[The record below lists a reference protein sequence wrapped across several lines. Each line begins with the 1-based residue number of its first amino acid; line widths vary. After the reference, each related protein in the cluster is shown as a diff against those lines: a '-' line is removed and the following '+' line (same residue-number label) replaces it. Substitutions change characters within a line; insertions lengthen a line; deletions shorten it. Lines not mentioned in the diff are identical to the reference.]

1 MTRFLLAGT
10 RAVRPG
16 GPGDAGGPGELALTA
31 AAHRVVVAAA
41 WYGWLRRWGLL
52 LSFGLARDPMAEP
65 RACLVVLASDDQA
78 AERLASGWGTVSG
91 YRVAVLP
98 LTGWAAGASGP

>member
-10 RAVRPG
+10 RPPQHDLTG
-16 GPGDAGGPGELALTA
+16 SPGELALA
-31 AAHRVVVAAA
+31 AAA

-52 LSFGLARDPMAEP
+52 LSFGLARDPVAEV

-78 AERLASGWGTVSG
+78 AERLAGGWGMVSG
-91 YRVAVLP
+91 YRVAVLT
-98 LTGWAAGASGP
+98 LTGEGTR